1 MAQFQFHQHITL
13 ARKYLKPKPISLVN
27 QQIQMQYLYN
37 RLLVAN
43 YIENSMLVCILDI
56 QPSSESQVYRIKIT
70 YKLSDG
76 ATKGMADF
84 ATIIK
89 NMRENIHIISTARMI
104 AEITNCVFITPN
116 IKNGI
121 SKCML
126 QIRLCHGSVHG

>member
-76 ATKGMADF
+76 APKAWLISPPLQKYEG
-84 ATIIK
+84 
-89 NMRENIHIISTARMI
+89 NIHIISTARMI